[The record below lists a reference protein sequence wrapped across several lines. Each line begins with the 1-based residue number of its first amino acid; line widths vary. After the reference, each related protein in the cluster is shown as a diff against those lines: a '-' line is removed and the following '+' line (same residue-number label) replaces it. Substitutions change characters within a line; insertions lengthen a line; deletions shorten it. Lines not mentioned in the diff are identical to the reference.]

1 VLQIPRGN
9 DLAVTPPV
17 RIVALD
23 RARTIITLLVATS
36 SAAYARMRPGSPA
49 PVPVGNLIRL
59 ARETESRNGSAL

>member
-1 VLQIPRGN
+1 MLQIPRGN

-23 RARTIITLLVATS
+23 RARIIITLLVATS

-49 PVPVGNLIRL
+49 PHP
-59 ARETESRNGSAL
+59 